1 MDSKVSRNNGYKRP
15 IDSYLRYTPITMKI
29 ALGADHA
36 GYGYK
41 ETVKTFLLNS
51 GHEVE
56 DFGTDT
62 DESVD
67 YPLFIRP
74 AAEAVARKKCQLGI
88 VFGGSGNGEAIC
100 ANKVQ
105 GIRCAV
111 CWNTESA
118 RLASEHNHAN
128 MISIGQRMIDKET
141 ALKIVQIWLK
151 TPFEG
156 GRHQRRISMLD

>member
-1 MDSKVSRNNGYKRP
+1 
-15 IDSYLRYTPITMKI
+15 MKI
-29 ALGADHA
+29 SLGADHA
-36 GYGYK
+36 GYDYK

-74 AAEAVARKKCQLGI
+74 AAEAVARGKCQMGI
-88 VFGGSGNGEAIC
+88 VFGGSGNGKAIC

-111 CWNTESA
+111 CWNMESA

-128 MISIGQRMIDKET
+128 MISIGQRMVDKET
-141 ALKIVQIWLK
+141 ALKIVRIWLE

-156 GRHQRRISMLD
+156 GRHQRRIAMLD